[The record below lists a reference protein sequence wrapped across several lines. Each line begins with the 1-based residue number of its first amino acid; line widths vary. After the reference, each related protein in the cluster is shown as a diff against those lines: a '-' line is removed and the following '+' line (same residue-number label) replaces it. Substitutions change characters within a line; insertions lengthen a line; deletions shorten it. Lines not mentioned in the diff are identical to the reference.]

1 MFFNAHAVIADICF
15 TKLLFG
21 ILIDWA
27 NSKGETIVD
36 LATLLDDAE
45 YLI

>member
-1 MFFNAHAVIADICF
+1 MFFNKHAIIGNIYF

-27 NSKGETIVD
+27 NSKGETIID